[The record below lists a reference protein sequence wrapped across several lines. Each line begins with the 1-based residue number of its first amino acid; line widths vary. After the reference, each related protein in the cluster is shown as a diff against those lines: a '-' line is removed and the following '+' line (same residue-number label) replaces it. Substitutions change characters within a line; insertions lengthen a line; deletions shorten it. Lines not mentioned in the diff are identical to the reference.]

1 MANKGSFLAT
11 GQYLSVN
18 DYLVSDNG
26 QFFAVMQS
34 DGNFVL
40 YRGSGPS
47 DNQGYIWSISHTS
60 LPTGQYFA
68 IMQSDG
74 NFVVYHGSDPAHQG
88 SSDLGDQYPGAIIRL
103 CRYAKRWQLC
113 ALPWQRPR

>member
-11 GQYLSVN
+11 GQYLSVG

-26 QFFAVMQS
+26 EFFAVMQS

-47 DNQGYIWSISHTS
+47 DNQGYIW
-60 LPTGQYFA
+60 
-68 IMQSDG
+68 
-74 NFVVYHGSDPAHQG
+74 
-88 SSDLGDQYPGAIIRL
+88 
-103 CRYAKRWQLC
+103 
-113 ALPWQRPR
+113 